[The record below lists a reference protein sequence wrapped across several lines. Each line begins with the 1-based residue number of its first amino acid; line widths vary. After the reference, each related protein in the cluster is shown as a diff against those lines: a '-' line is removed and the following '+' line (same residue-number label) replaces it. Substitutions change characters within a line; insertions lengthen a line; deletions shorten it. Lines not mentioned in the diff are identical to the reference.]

1 MEEEART
8 DARMEV
14 PSFDIFIDEEKV
26 EDGAFQLLAEI
37 RPSWSPDQVSF
48 KTFTD
53 GITNK
58 LIGCWTKKSPKEII
72 LIRMYG
78 KNTDLLIDR
87 KAETRNFKLLQKAGF
102 APQLYA
108 IFGNGLAYEYIH
120 GEILTVETVR
130 APSIYPLVATMLAK
144 IHKINNQD
152 SQKPILWDL
161 MKQYLKLVPETFS
174 NPEKQRLYSEKFPDG
189 IEVLHSE
196 MLFFEEKLSHSSSKV
211 VFCHNDLLLANI
223 IHDQG
228 KVTFIDYEYAGCNYQ
243 AYDIGNHF
251 TEFAGVSSVDYS
263 NYPSPDFQHAWLKI
277 YLQEFNSNGNSTAR
291 VTNEEIK
298 ELYIQVNKFA
308 LVTHL
313 LWATWALVQAE
324 LSSIDFDFISYA
336 ATRMEELF
344 CKKEK
349 ILSLD
354 AL

>member
-1 MEEEART
+1 TNAS
-8 DARMEV
+8 MEV
-14 PSFDIFIDEEKV
+14 PSFEFFLDEERI
-26 EDGAFQLLAEI
+26 EECAYQLLSRI
-37 RPSWSPDQVSF
+37 RASWSPTELRF

-58 LIGCWTKKSPKEII
+58 LIGCWSEKNPKDIV
-72 LIRMYG
+72 LIRIYG
-78 KNTDLLIDR
+78 KNTDLIIDR
-87 KAETRNFKLLQKAGF
+87 KAETRNFKLLQKSGY

-120 GEILTVETVR
+120 GEILTLETVR
-130 APSIYPLVATMLAK
+130 APHIYPLIATMLAK
-144 IHKINNQD
+144 VHKVNNQD
-152 SQKPILWDL
+152 SRKPQLWHL
-161 MKQYLKLVPETFS
+161 LKQYLKLVPKTYS
-174 NPEKQRLYSEKFPDG
+174 NPENQRLYAEKFPDG
-189 IEVLHSE
+189 IEPLYSE
-196 MLFFEEKLSHSSSKV
+196 ALSFEEKLSHSSCKV

-263 NYPSPDFQHAWLKI
+263 NYPSSDFQHAWLKI
-277 YLQEFNSNGNSTAR
+277 YLKEFNSNGNCTAE
-291 VTNEEIK
+291 VTDEEIE

-308 LVTHL
+308 LVAHL
-313 LWATWALVQAE
+313 MWASWALVQAE
-324 LSSIDFDFISYA
+324 LSCIDFDFISYA

-349 ILSLD
+349 FLSL
-354 AL
+354 